1 MKIINV
7 CGLKK
12 GLAAV
17 VCDDQ
22 PATLLF
28 SKGKCI
34 MPAHITGSPFQR
46 PLTHNEIMFPAQGF
60 EVEDVKSQFTHLVS
74 TCIVSPVV
82 LQR

>member
-1 MKIINV
+1 MNIINV

-17 VCDDQ
+17 VCDDY

-34 MPAHITGSPFQR
+34 MPAHITGSPFKR
-46 PLTHNEIMFPAQGF
+46 PLTHNEIIFLAQGF
-60 EVEDVKSQFTHLVS
+60 EVEDMKS
-74 TCIVSPVV
+74 
-82 LQR
+82 

>member
-1 MKIINV
+1 MKIIYV

-12 GLAAV
+12 SLAAV
-17 VCDDQ
+17 VCNDH

-28 SKGKCI
+28 SKGKSI

-46 PLTHNEIMFPAQGF
+46 PLTHNEIICPAQGF